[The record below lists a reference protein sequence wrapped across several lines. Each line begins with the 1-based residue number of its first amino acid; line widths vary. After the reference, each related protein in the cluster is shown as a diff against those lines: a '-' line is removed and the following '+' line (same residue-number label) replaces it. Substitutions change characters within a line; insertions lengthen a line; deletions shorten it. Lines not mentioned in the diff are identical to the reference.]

1 MMGWGAGVFWLLRWG
16 MQIAAEACE
25 RSCRGIVRRAGP
37 GWGRGA
43 GRSVPAAGGS
53 GDRHSHPFPAESFG
67 VRSRLLTVSETIPPL
82 DCASTRPA
90 AREQHQGL
98 LTGHLALPARPAAR
112 HLAALLSTTL
122 EPPGLLGPAG
132 VEFTKK
138 HACGS
143 RTMARAKTLS

>member
-1 MMGWGAGVFWLLRWG
+1 LGPRRRTIPFQPPVEAAIGAG
-16 MQIAAEACE
+16 
-25 RSCRGIVRRAGP
+25 
-37 GWGRGA
+37 
-43 GRSVPAAGGS
+43 
-53 GDRHSHPFPAESFG
+53 HPFPAESFG

-82 DCASTRPA
+82 DCASTRHA

-98 LTGHLALPARPAAR
+98 LTGHLALPAWPAAR

-122 EPPGLLGPAG
+122 EPPGLLGPVG
-132 VEFTKK
+132 FEFTKK